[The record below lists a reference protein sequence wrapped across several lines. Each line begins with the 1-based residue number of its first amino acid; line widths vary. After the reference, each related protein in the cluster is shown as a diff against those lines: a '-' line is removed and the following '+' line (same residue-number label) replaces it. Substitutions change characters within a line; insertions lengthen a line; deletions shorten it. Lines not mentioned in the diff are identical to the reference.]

1 MPDYQKAKIYKL
13 VNDVDES
20 IYVGSTCHKLKD
32 RLSGHKCDAKR
43 YSTYK
48 VYEHL
53 NKIGWE
59 HVTIE
64 LIEKYPCET
73 KRELWLRERYWTKD
87 LKADL
92 NTMRSIVTLEEAKQE
107 KKEYNRKYKKEHQK
121 QINKWNRK
129 WYKENHEKAREYMNS
144 YYDKNREKCIAYVKA
159 YRERKKKTESADE

>member
-1 MPDYQKAKIYKL
+1 MPNYQKGRIYKL
-13 VNDVDES
+13 INDVDES

-53 NKIGWE
+53 NEIGWE

-73 KRELWLRERYWTKD
+73 KRELWLRERHWAKK

-92 NTMRSIVTLEEAKQE
+92 NSLRAIITPEEAKQE
-107 KKEYNRKYKKEHQK
+107 KKEYMRKYKKEHRQ
-121 QINKWNRK
+121 QINDNNRK
-129 WYKENHEKAREYMNS
+129 YYKENHDKVRDYHNS
-144 YYDKNREKCIAYVKA
+144 YYKKHREEFKKYQE
-159 YRERKKKTESADE
+159 YYNQRKKQSDDDE